1 MGQIKQVDQPKSK
14 SRHSWV
20 DPLASIIRRTDDVEE
35 SRVKTV
41 LSCDLDSSKPR
52 LYLPPDMAE
61 LEPRSLGY
69 LQTFS
74 KNNNL
79 QLVED
84 RRRASVQPIFENRDK
99 KPPMI
104 ALGLSMLLK
113 QTGMPGMAR
122 PLSSPHRLNSDSPHI
137 GITKLIQMAAFSA
150 DKSKR
155 VVLLPNKFITDV
167 LDNDTQP
174 IRGYA
179 CKCTSANSTTILS
192 HFDSPYFR
200 AIGYS
205 AGSQYVAHVCLAGGA
220 QHNPEIWT
228 HLHTLS
234 RTDFR
239 FQLFPAKN
247 PAHDFGLFYATFYM
261 DLKKS
266 PSAWWIDEAFASH
279 AKRQSLDT
287 STGKESTVRRAG

>member
-1 MGQIKQVDQPKSK
+1 MGQLKQEDQPNSK
-14 SRHSWV
+14 SRHTWV
-20 DPLASIIRRTDDVEE
+20 HSLASVIRQTDDIQE
-35 SRVKTV
+35 SRMKTV

-52 LYLPPDMAE
+52 LYVPPDMAE
-61 LEPRSLGY
+61 LEPQSLRY

-84 RRRASVQPIFENRDK
+84 RRRGNVQPIFENRDK

-122 PLSSPHRLNSDSPHI
+122 SLSSPHRLNSDSPHI
-137 GITKLIQMAAFSA
+137 GITKLIEMAAFSA

-155 VVLLPNKFITDV
+155 VVLLPNKFIEDV

-179 CKCTSANSTTILS
+179 CKCTSGDSTTILS

-220 QHNPEIWT
+220 LSNPEIWT

-239 FQLFPAKN
+239 FQLYPAKN
-247 PAHDFGLFYATFYM
+247 PAHDFGLFYATFYL

-266 PSAWWIDEAFASH
+266 PSAWWIDEAGPSH
-279 AKRQSLDT
+279 SNKLPQGT
-287 STGKESTVRRAG
+287 SIGKESTVRRAG